1 MHKIDCVSGQIL
13 ISDVSRL
20 THITTAA
27 VMPEEAKQT
36 TQHPPVASCVM
47 ARLLL
52 SLGMGLATSAAAFEN
67 MNGEYVISKTP
78 NAGGAKCELLPP
90 TSVSVSICKRI
101 PCHVLPI

>member
-1 MHKIDCVSGQIL
+1 MGRKDTI
-13 ISDVSRL
+13 
-20 THITTAA
+20 AA